1 MVDTALNGK
10 RGARALNKDTP
21 APGYRRD
28 WAPELK
34 QVDGARHHGSTWEL
48 LSGQT
53 YKISGRRFNG
63 MTQSASYGG
72 GSQQSATNYPLVRIT
87 NDSSGHVV
95 YCRTHDHSGM
105 AVASER
111 EVSTFFDIPSTI
123 ETGPSKLEYPL
134 PPRIGRSLL
143 IRRREKLRTRSHFSI
158 TPQAMRPPESPA
170 GSDLKSSR

>member
-1 MVDTALNGK
+1 MADSALNGK
-10 RGARALNKDTP
+10 RGTRALNKDQP
-21 APGYRRD
+21 APGSRRD
-28 WAPELK
+28 WAPEVK

-87 NDSSGHVV
+87 NYSIGHAV
-95 YCRTHDHSGM
+95 YCRTHDHSSM

-111 EVSTFFDIPSTI
+111 EVSTFFDIPSAI
-123 ETGPSKLEYPL
+123 EAGPPKLEVGTNGIPS
-134 PPRIGRSLL
+134 R
-143 IRRREKLRTRSHFSI
+143 
-158 TPQAMRPPESPA
+158 PESVEVH
-170 GSDLKSSR
+170 

>member
-34 QVDGARHHGSTWEL
+34 QVDGARHHGS
-48 LSGQT
+48 
-53 YKISGRRFNG
+53 
-63 MTQSASYGG
+63 ASYGG
-72 GSQQSATNYPLVRIT
+72 GSQQSATNYPLFRIT
-87 NDSSGHVV
+87 NYSIGHAV
-95 YCRTHDHSGM
+95 YCRTHDHSSM

-123 ETGPSKLEYPL
+123 ETDPSKPEVVTNGIPS
-134 PPRIGRSLL
+134 R
-143 IRRREKLRTRSHFSI
+143 
-158 TPQAMRPPESPA
+158 PESVEVY
-170 GSDLKSSR
+170 